1 MLSSQTAPFKA
12 SPGSPKG
19 QLSVSDMGFPS
30 TPPCQMLKLPDEVAM
45 EEGYDSEG
53 QLGPLQKGIEAE
65 SNYCMDEQPLELCV
79 DCQRMV

>member
-1 MLSSQTAPFKA
+1 MKTASIQVLPKAQKYYTLNDTMLSSQTAPFKA

-45 EEGYDSEG
+45 DMIVMG
-53 QLGPLQKGIEAE
+53 
-65 SNYCMDEQPLELCV
+65 N
-79 DCQRMV
+79 